1 MAEQDI
7 KRPVPASN
15 ALTEPFWA
23 ATKEHKLV
31 VQHCTGCDKL
41 VWYPREIC
49 PGCWTMEGI
58 EWQELSGKGRLHT
71 YTVIRQAAD
80 PWFQQ
85 RVPYVYGVVELDEGP
100 RMISGIQCEIEDAV
114 CDMPVEAVFEDLD
127 DDWTIVQFKPVS

>member
-15 ALTEPFWA
+15 ALTEPFWEA
-23 ATKEHKLV
+23 MKQHKLV

-85 RVPYVYGVVELDEGP
+85 HVPVQAGTSTG
-100 RMISGIQCEIEDAV
+100 SSS
-114 CDMPVEAVFEDLD
+114 
-127 DDWTIVQFKPVS
+127 WTRARA